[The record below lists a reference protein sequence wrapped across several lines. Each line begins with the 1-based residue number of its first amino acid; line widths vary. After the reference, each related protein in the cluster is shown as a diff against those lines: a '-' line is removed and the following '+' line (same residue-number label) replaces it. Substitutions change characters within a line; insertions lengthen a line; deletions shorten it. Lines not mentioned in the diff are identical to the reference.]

1 MPDFLCENVPRR
13 SKKTAAATANNGGRL
28 SPTVELETPRII
40 ARTGPVS
47 TSNQNEGS
55 ENMSIN
61 QVRQVIS
68 IATNA
73 LADATVG
80 KVDLEKIAGVIDI
93 LAMLDECLARCAEGG
108 KQVV

>member
-1 MPDFLCENVPRR
+1 
-13 SKKTAAATANNGGRL
+13 
-28 SPTVELETPRII
+28 
-40 ARTGPVS
+40 
-47 TSNQNEGS
+47 
-55 ENMSIN
+55 MSIN